1 MSAFSPL
8 LGAERTSVGRLS
20 NEYTALVSTRT
31 VSLVSVAG
39 HLAADIADDVVESDA
54 CATQLSSVPLDL
66 PQIALFTNEETITC
80 CQSRNN

>member
-1 MSAFSPL
+1 
-8 LGAERTSVGRLS
+8 
-20 NEYTALVSTRT
+20 

-54 CATQLSSVPLDL
+54 CATELSSVPLDL
-66 PQIALFTNEETITC
+66 PQIALFTNEQTITC